1 MFTSP
6 SHSPR
11 GKTGIGFLPLLLTLT
26 TLALLAVPS
35 RAGQPAVTLSPVSPR
50 QGDALF
56 IRVQGAAPTSV
67 QWLNRSFPFFHEGD
81 DYVTAVPIRP
91 ETPVGGHTLSLKLPS
106 GEALRQTVQ
115 VARVDY
121 PVQRLAMAPKTARLY
136 NYKGVEKEERPI
148 GAAIRTRSPDRLW
161 HGDWE
166 IGTQGRISTHFGER
180 RSRNGKDVGR
190 HRGLDIA
197 APEGAPVVAG
207 QDGKVV
213 LIGKF
218 LKHGGTVVIDHGQG
232 VTSLYL
238 HMSAIHVKNGQ
249 TVSRGERVGSVGA
262 TGVATGPHLH
272 WAIYAQGT
280 PVEPLEF
287 CRLSKRGIKP

>member
-11 GKTGIGFLPLLLTLT
+11 GKTGSGFLPLLLTLT

-35 RAGQPAVTLSPVSPR
+35 RAGQTVVTLSPASPR
-50 QGDALF
+50 QGDAFF
-56 IRVQGAAPTSV
+56 IRVHGSV
-67 QWLNRSFPFFHEGD
+67 PSSARWLNRSFPFFQEGEE
-81 DYVTAVPIRP
+81 YVTAVPIRP
-91 ETPVGGHTLSLKLPS
+91 ETPAGGHTLLLRLAG
-106 GEALRQTVQ
+106 GETLRRTVE

-121 PVQRLAMAPKTARLY
+121 PIQRLTMAPKTARLY

-148 GAAIRTRSPDRLW
+148 GAAIRTRSPERLW

-213 LIGKF
+213 LTGKF

-232 VTSLYL
+232 ITSLYL
-238 HMSAIHVKNGQ
+238 HMSAVQVKKGQ

-272 WAIYAQGT
+272 WSIYAQGT